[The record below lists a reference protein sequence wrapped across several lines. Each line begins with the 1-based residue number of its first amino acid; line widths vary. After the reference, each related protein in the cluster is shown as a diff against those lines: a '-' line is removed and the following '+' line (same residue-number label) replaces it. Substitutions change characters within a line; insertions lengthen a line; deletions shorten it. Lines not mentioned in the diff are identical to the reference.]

1 MNKRASGQ
9 AFEVIL
15 KPPSFDGLPELNTSM
30 PQRRDPSLE
39 EIQKKLEAAEE
50 RRKVRGGEGC
60 GFVLTQ
66 DIQLDTSPALKCNP
80 NPGYLNPFQATS
92 NIREDSLWAAWFI

>member
-1 MNKRASGQ
+1 LNKRTSGQ

-50 RRKVRGGEGC
+50 RRKVR
-60 GFVLTQ
+60 
-66 DIQLDTSPALKCNP
+66 DRRDSIIAILKTFLGQP
-80 NPGYLNPFQATS
+80 LS
-92 NIREDSLWAAWFI
+92 